1 MSIFDDFGN
10 WLNSLISDSNYK
22 PVDDNNSRVG
32 DSRPLYGNSNSGDSK
47 SSHGNSNPGG
57 SSSSSGKYGNNDY
70 LDPSYNPG
78 GYGNSSSSDSPMSQS
93 DKDYAISQIQS
104 KYGNLATNGTMID
117 NLNGKFGGNDSGKN
131 NVGAGKDESI
141 VGDGVFPIPI
151 GAKKNDEEKAKDEND
166 ATPDVVSTQKA
177 KQEVPEW
184 AFDQAVVAFMNSDN
198 PYAEKYRKA
207 NGIDTFDW
215 YNNYGKLAAEG
226 GRDIWQNMIT
236 SDDNFRNAYLDDYGN
251 SIDFDNDGIV
261 TLDEAG
267 RWYDNMKS
275 ENVVKGSLDFSSDD
289 EIMQR
294 IFGGLAGNGAN
305 NELVDALNMNET
317 MDIYNLLANGLS
329 LADIVKDGRS
339 NMAIAN
345 DTGKTYAE
353 AIGLDKL
360 MKDKNA
366 SQDDIMAAIAR
377 MNNALKLDRLIDASG
392 KNAESGE
399 KSSVI
404 DFGDAEQTAAA
415 INSLMNN
422 VAGGNAGVQLISDTT
437 PVSNGDTVYNVATTA
452 PQAYNSA
459 MALNIANQIANTGG
473 KDMKDDLAYLLLN
486 NLGVD
491 GQSLGDLGYGA
502 WRSNGTTYKDPNA
515 SGQPITMAD
524 ARKSSAFDGGGMD
537 FTSGLYPQFFIPSPL
552 ANNSG
557 R

>member
-10 WLNSLISDSNYK
+10 WFNSWISGSNYK
-22 PVDDNNSRVG
+22 PVDDSNSRVG

-47 SSHGNSNPGG
+47 SSHGNSNSGG
-57 SSSSSGKYGNNDY
+57 SSSSSGKYSNNDY

-93 DKDYAISQIQS
+93 DRDYAISQIQS
-104 KYGNLATNGTMID
+104 KYGNLATNGTIID

-131 NVGAGKDESI
+131 NVGAGEDKLI
-141 VGDGVFPIPI
+141 VGDGGFPIPI
-151 GAKKNDEEKAKDEND
+151 GAKKRDEDEAKDEDD
-166 ATPDVVSTQKA
+166 ATTKA
-177 KQEVPEW
+177 KKEVPEW

-198 PYAEKYRKA
+198 PYAEKYRKT

-236 SDDNFRNAYLDDYGN
+236 SDDNFKKAYLEDYGN

-275 ENVVKGSLDFSSDD
+275 ENMVNGSLDFSSDD
-289 EIMQR
+289 KIMQR
-294 IFGGLAGNGAN
+294 IFGGLEGNGAN

-317 MDIYNLLANGLS
+317 MDIYNLLANGVS
-329 LADIVKDGRS
+329 LDDIVKDGRS
-339 NMAIAN
+339 NMAVAN
-345 DTGKTYAE
+345 NTGRTYAE

-360 MKDKNA
+360 MKDENA
-366 SQDDIMAAIAR
+366 NQDDIMAAIAR
-377 MNNALKLDRLIDASG
+377 MNNALKLDKLIEASG
-392 KNAESGE
+392 RNAESGE
-399 KSSVI
+399 KESVI

-422 VAGGNAGVQLISDTT
+422 VAGGNAGVQLISDTM

-459 MALNIANQIANTGG
+459 MALNLANQIANTGG
-473 KDMKDDLAYLLLN
+473 NDMKDDLAYLLLN

-491 GQSLGDLGYGA
+491 GKSLGDLGYGA
-502 WRSNGTTYKDPNA
+502 WRSDGTTYKDPNA
-515 SGQPITMAD
+515 SGQPIAMAD
-524 ARKSSAFDGGGMD
+524 ARRSSAFDGVGMD
-537 FTSGLYPQFFIPSPL
+537 FTSGLYPQAFIPGSL
-552 ANNSG
+552 ANSSG

>member
-22 PVDDNNSRVG
+22 PVDDSNSLVG
-32 DSRPLYGNSNSGDSK
+32 DSSSSYGKSNHVDSRPLYGNSNSG
-47 SSHGNSNPGG
+47 G
-57 SSSSSGKYGNNDY
+57 SSSSSSKYGNNDY
-70 LDPSYNPG
+70 LDSSYNPG

-93 DKDYAISQIQS
+93 DRDYAISQIQS
-104 KYGNLATNGTMID
+104 KYGNLATNGTIID
-117 NLNGKFGGNDSGKN
+117 ILNGKFGGNDSGKN
-131 NVGAGKDESI
+131 NVGAGEDKLI
-141 VGDGVFPIPI
+141 VGDDGFPIPI
-151 GAKKNDEEKAKDEND
+151 GAKKSDEEKAKDEND
-166 ATPDVVSTQKA
+166 ATPDVVSAQKA
-177 KQEVPEW
+177 KEEVPEW

-215 YNNYGKLAAEG
+215 YNNYGKLASEG

-236 SDDNFRNAYLDDYGN
+236 SDDNFKKAYLEDYGN

-294 IFGGLAGNGAN
+294 IFGGLEGNGAN

-317 MDIYNLLANGLS
+317 MDIYNLLANGVS

-339 NMAIAN
+339 NMAIAD

-360 MKDKNA
+360 MKDENA
-366 SQDDIMAAIAR
+366 NQDDIMAAIAR

-399 KSSVI
+399 KGSVI

-422 VAGGNAGVQLISDTT
+422 VAGGNAGVQLISDTM

-459 MALNIANQIANTGG
+459 MALNLANQIANTGG
-473 KDMKDDLAYLLLN
+473 NDMKDDLAYLLLN

-491 GQSLGDLGYGA
+491 GKSLGDLGYGA

-524 ARKSSAFDGGGMD
+524 ARRSSAFDGSGMD
-537 FTSGLYPQFFIPSPL
+537 FTSGLYPQFFVPGPL
-552 ANNSG
+552 ANSSG

>member
-1 MSIFDDFGN
+1 MSIFDDLGN
-10 WLNSLISDSNYK
+10 WFNSLISGSNYK
-22 PVDDNNSRVG
+22 PVNDSKSLVG
-32 DSRPLYGNSNSGDSK
+32 DSSSSYGK
-47 SSHGNSNPGG
+47 SNPGG
-57 SSSSSGKYGNNDY
+57 SSSSSDKHGNDNH

-78 GYGNSSSSDSPMSQS
+78 GYGNSSSSGSPMSQS
-93 DKDYAISQIQS
+93 DRDYVTSYIQS
-104 KYGNLATNGTMID
+104 NYGNSATNGTVID
-117 NLNGKFGGNDSGKN
+117 DLNGKFGGNDSGKN
-131 NVGAGKDESI
+131 NIGASENELI
-141 VGDGVFPIPI
+141 VGDGGLIVPT
-151 GAKKNDEEKAKDEND
+151 GTKKRDEEKAKDEND
-166 ATPDVVSTQKA
+166 ATTKA
-177 KQEVPEW
+177 KQEVPDW

-198 PYAEKYRKA
+198 PYAEKYRKT

-215 YNNYGKLAAEG
+215 YNNYGKLASEG

-236 SDDNFRNAYLDDYGN
+236 SDDNFKNAYLEDYGN

-261 TLDEAG
+261 TSDEAG

-289 EIMQR
+289 EIMKR

-339 NMAIAN
+339 NMAIAD

-360 MKDKNA
+360 MKDENA
-366 SQDDIMAAIAR
+366 NQDDIMAAIAR

-392 KNAESGE
+392 KNAESG
-399 KSSVI
+399 KKGSVI

-422 VAGGNAGVQLISDTT
+422 VAGGNAGVQLISDTM

-452 PQAYNSA
+452 PQAYNSD
-459 MALNIANQIANTGG
+459 MALDLANQIANTGG

-502 WRSNGTTYKDPNA
+502 WRSDGKIYKDPNA

-524 ARKSSAFDGGGMD
+524 ARRSSAFDGGGMD
-537 FTSGLYPQFFIPSPL
+537 FTSGLYPQAFIPGSL
-552 ANNSG
+552 ANSSG

>member
-22 PVDDNNSRVG
+22 PVNDSNSLVGDSRSSHGNSNHG
-32 DSRPLYGNSNSGDSK
+32 DSRPLYDKSNS
-47 SSHGNSNPGG
+47 GG

-70 LDPSYNPG
+70 LDSSYNPG
-78 GYGNSSSSDSPMSQS
+78 GYGNSSSSGSSMSQS
-93 DKDYAISQIQS
+93 NKDYATSQIQS
-104 KYGNLATNGTMID
+104 KYGNLATNGIMVD
-117 NLNGKFGGNDSGKN
+117 DLNGQFGGDDSGKN
-131 NVGAGKDESI
+131 NVDAGKDEFI
-141 VGDGVFPIPI
+141 IGNVGLPIPT
-151 GAKKNDEEKAKDEND
+151 GAKKSDEEEAKDEND
-166 ATPDVVSTQKA
+166 ATPDAVGAQKA
-177 KQEVPEW
+177 KQEAPEW

-198 PYAEKYRKA
+198 PYAEKYRKT

-236 SDDNFRNAYLDDYGN
+236 SDDNFKNAYLEDYEN

-317 MDIYNLLANGLS
+317 MDVYNLLANGLS
-329 LADIVKDGRS
+329 LDDIVRDGRS
-339 NMAIAN
+339 NMAVAD

-353 AIGLDKL
+353 AIGLDQL

-392 KNAESGE
+392 RNAESG
-399 KSSVI
+399 KKRSVI

-422 VAGGNAGVQLISDTT
+422 VAGGNAGVQLINDTM

-459 MALNIANQIANTGG
+459 MALNLANQIANTGG

-502 WRSNGTTYKDPNA
+502 WRSDGTTYKDPKA

-524 ARKSSAFDGGGMD
+524 ARKSSAFDDGGMD
-537 FTSGLYPQFFIPSPL
+537 FTTGLYPQFFIPGPL
-552 ANNSG
+552 ANSSG